1 MSNEPQEEMEVD
13 LSEWSEISV
22 SDNSDTSP
30 PEVEYEI
37 EEPSSVEKKEVYK
50 TKQKD
55 VINKEEPQTTA
66 SEVEEPPEELEGI
79 KTKGAEKR
87 IKQLI
92 RQRKEREEEIEKLR
106 SEVNNLR
113 TSVQTRE
120 KELSNSLKN
129 NIDSTSGQLTNRIE
143 QAKEIYKQAADS
155 GDTDRMLAAQE
166 EMSKA
171 YAESMVVQQQQ
182 QAWEEYNTRLETA
195 GQTVEQHVPQQ
206 QQDYDPKAVA
216 WASKNPW
223 FGNDQIMTA
232 AALAADA
239 ELKSEGYDP
248 SDDDFY
254 EAIDYK
260 LRNQF
265 PHKYEDASHS
275 PAVQQEEKEVTPR
288 LQDTP
293 SNSAQVVAGASRT
306 PQTSRGNKVKLTPED
321 VRRANQWGIPLEK
334 FAAEKLKADSAD
346 GEYTEI
352 YNN

>member
-1 MSNEPQEEMEVD
+1 MSNDETEVD
-13 LSEWSEISV
+13 LSEWSEI
-22 SDNSDTSP
+22 DTSGSSEASP
-30 PEVEYEI
+30 KVEFEI
-37 EEPSSVEKKEVYK
+37 EEEVTEKSNKVKTVQKEKV
-50 TKQKD
+50 QE
-55 VINKEEPQTTA
+55 VLEEEPAQ
-66 SEVEEPPEELEGI
+66 EQPEELEGI

-106 SEVNNLR
+106 NEVQNLR
-113 TSVQTRE
+113 GSVKTRE
-120 KELSNSLKN
+120 KELATSLKT
-129 NIDSTSGQLTNRIE
+129 NIDSNQGQITSRIE
-143 QAKEIYKQAADS
+143 QAREIFKQAADS

-171 YAESMVVQQQQ
+171 YAESIVVQQQQ
-182 QAWEEYNTRLETA
+182 RAWEEYNERLQAA

-206 QQDYDPKAVA
+206 QQQEYDPKAVA

-223 FGNDQIMTA
+223 FGQDQIMTA
-232 AALAADA
+232 AALTADA

-248 SDDDFY
+248 YDDDFY
-254 EAIDYK
+254 EEIDNR
-260 LRNQF
+260 LRSQF
-265 PHKYEDASHS
+265 PHKYEEPK
-275 PAVQQEEKEVTPR
+275 PAVKQEKATPR

-306 PQTSRGNKVKLTPED
+306 PQTSRSNKVKLTPED

-334 FAAEKLKADSAD
+334 FAAEKLKADNAE

-352 YNN
+352 YS

>member
-1 MSNEPQEEMEVD
+1 MSEENEAD
-13 LSEWSEISV
+13 LSEWSEIDV
-22 SDNSDTSP
+22 TDTSGGNSSR
-30 PEVEYEI
+30 EVEFEI
-37 EEPSSVEKKEVYK
+37 EEEEKEKPKASLVH
-50 TKQKD
+50 
-55 VINKEEPQTTA
+55 KEEKEEE
-66 SEVEEPPEELEGI
+66 EVLQAETEIPEELEGI

-92 RQRKEREEEIEKLR
+92 RQRKEREEELKNLR
-106 SEVNNLR
+106 LEVSNLR

-120 KELSNSLKN
+120 KELSSSLKN
-129 NIDSTSGQLTNRIE
+129 NIDSTAGQLTNRIE
-143 QAKEIYKQAADS
+143 QAREIYKQAADS

-166 EMSKA
+166 ELSKS
-171 YAESMVVQQQQ
+171 YAETTVVDQQKR
-182 QAWEEYNTRLETA
+182 AWEEYNQRLEA
-195 GQTVEQHVPQQ
+195 VGQAPQQ
-206 QQDYDPKAVA
+206 NEWFGNAPATPQYDPKAVD
-216 WASKNPW
+216 WASKNAW

-248 SDDDFY
+248 TDDDFY

-265 PHKYEDASHS
+265 PHKYEDA
-275 PAVQQEEKEVTPR
+275 PTPIVQQEKEVTPR

-306 PQTSRGNKVKLTPED
+306 PQTSRSNKVKLTPED

-334 FAAEKLKADSAD
+334 FAAEKLKADNAE

-352 YNN
+352 YS

>member
-1 MSNEPQEEMEVD
+1 MSEENEAD
-13 LSEWSEISV
+13 LSEWSEIDV
-22 SDNSDTSP
+22 TDTSGGNSSR
-30 PEVEYEI
+30 EVEFEI
-37 EEPSSVEKKEVYK
+37 EEEEEKEKPKASLV
-50 TKQKD
+50 Q
-55 VINKEEPQTTA
+55 KEEKEEE
-66 SEVEEPPEELEGI
+66 EVLQAETEIPEELEGI

-92 RQRKEREEEIEKLR
+92 RQRKEREEELKNLR
-106 SEVNNLR
+106 LEVSNLR

-120 KELSNSLKN
+120 KELSSSLKN
-129 NIDSTSGQLTNRIE
+129 NIDSTAGQLTNRIE
-143 QAKEIYKQAADS
+143 QAREIYKQAADS

-166 EMSKA
+166 ELSKS
-171 YAESMVVQQQQ
+171 YAETTVVDQQKR
-182 QAWEEYNTRLETA
+182 AWEEYNQRLEA
-195 GQTVEQHVPQQ
+195 VGQTPQQ
-206 QQDYDPKAVA
+206 NEWFGNAPATPQYDPKAVD
-216 WASKNPW
+216 WASKNAW

-248 SDDDFY
+248 TDDDFY

-265 PHKYEDASHS
+265 PHKYEDA
-275 PAVQQEEKEVTPR
+275 PTPIVQQEKEVTPR

-306 PQTSRGNKVKLTPED
+306 PQTSRSNKVKLTPED

-334 FAAEKLKADSAD
+334 FAAEKLKADNAE

-352 YNN
+352 YS

>member
-1 MSNEPQEEMEVD
+1 MSEENEAD
-13 LSEWSEISV
+13 LSEWSEIDV
-22 SDNSDTSP
+22 TDTSGGNSSR
-30 PEVEYEI
+30 EVEFEI
-37 EEPSSVEKKEVYK
+37 EEEKEKPKGRLV
-50 TKQKD
+50 Q
-55 VINKEEPQTTA
+55 KEE
-66 SEVEEPPEELEGI
+66 EEKVLQAETEIPEELEGI

-92 RQRKEREEEIEKLR
+92 RQRKEREEEIENLR
-106 SEVNNLR
+106 LEVSNLR

-120 KELSNSLKN
+120 KELSSSLKN
-129 NIDSTSGQLTNRIE
+129 NIDSTAGQLTNRIE
-143 QAKEIYKQAADS
+143 QAREIYKQAADS

-166 EMSKA
+166 ELSKA
-171 YAESMVVQQQQ
+171 YAETTVVDQQKR
-182 QAWEEYNTRLETA
+182 AWEEYNQRLEAA
-195 GQTVEQHVPQQ
+195 GQVPQQ
-206 QQDYDPKAVA
+206 QVSATPKYDPKAVE
-216 WASKNPW
+216 WASKNAW

-248 SDDDFY
+248 TDDDFY

-265 PHKYEDASHS
+265 PHKYVDA
-275 PAVQQEEKEVTPR
+275 PTPIVQQEKGSTPR

-306 PQTSRGNKVKLTPED
+306 PQTSRSNKVKLTPED

-334 FAAEKLKADSAD
+334 FAAEKLKADNAE

-352 YNN
+352 YS

>member
-1 MSNEPQEEMEVD
+1 MSNDETEVD
-13 LSEWSEISV
+13 LSEWSEI
-22 SDNSDTSP
+22 NTSGSSESAP
-30 PEVEYEI
+30 KVEF
-37 EEPSSVEKKEVYK
+37 
-50 TKQKD
+50 
-55 VINKEEPQTTA
+55 
-66 SEVEEPPEELEGI
+66 EVEEELEKPEEKVVQNKERVQEVREEEEPAQEQPEELEGI

-92 RQRKEREEEIEKLR
+92 RQRKEREEEVEKLR
-106 SEVNNLR
+106 SEVENLR
-113 TSVQTRE
+113 TSVQARE
-120 KELSNSLKN
+120 KELSSSLKN
-129 NIDSTSGQLTNRIE
+129 NIDSTAGQLTNRIE
-143 QAKEIYKQAADS
+143 QAREIYKQAADS

-166 EMSKA
+166 ELSKS
-171 YAESMVVQQQQ
+171 YAETTVVDQQKR
-182 QAWEEYNTRLETA
+182 AWEDYNRRLEA
-195 GQTVEQHVPQQ
+195 VGQVPQQ
-206 QQDYDPKAVA
+206 QVSATPQYDPKAVD
-216 WASKNPW
+216 WASKNTW

-265 PHKYEDASHS
+265 PHKYADASN
-275 PAVQQEEKEVTPR
+275 PIVQQEKEATPR

-306 PQTSRGNKVKLTPED
+306 PQTTKGNKVKLSQED
-321 VRRANQWGIPLEK
+321 VRRANKWGIPLEQY
-334 FAAEKLKADSAD
+334 AAEKLKAESAD

-352 YNN
+352 YN

>member
-1 MSNEPQEEMEVD
+1 MSNDETEVD
-13 LSEWSEISV
+13 LSEWSEI
-22 SDNSDTSP
+22 DTSGSSEASP
-30 PEVEYEI
+30 KVEFEI
-37 EEPSSVEKKEVYK
+37 EEEVTEKPNKVKTVQKEKV
-50 TKQKD
+50 QE
-55 VINKEEPQTTA
+55 VLEEEPTQ
-66 SEVEEPPEELEGI
+66 EQPEELEGI

-106 SEVNNLR
+106 NEVQNLR
-113 TSVQTRE
+113 GSVKIRE
-120 KELSNSLKN
+120 KELATSLKT
-129 NIDSTSGQLTNRIE
+129 NIDSNQGQITSRIE
-143 QAKEIYKQAADS
+143 QAREIFKQAADS

-171 YAESMVVQQQQ
+171 YAESMVIKQQQ
-182 QAWEEYNTRLETA
+182 QAWEEYNARLEAA

-206 QQDYDPKAVA
+206 QQEYDPKAVA

-223 FGNDQIMTA
+223 FGQDQIMTA

-248 SDDDFY
+248 ADDDFY
-254 EAIDYK
+254 EEIDQR
-260 LRNQF
+260 LRSQF
-265 PHKYEDASHS
+265 PHKYEN
-275 PAVQQEEKEVTPR
+275 PTPVEKREEATPR

-306 PQTSRGNKVKLTPED
+306 PQTTKGNKVKLSQED
-321 VRRANQWGIPLEK
+321 VRRANKWGIPLEQY
-334 FAAEKLKADSAD
+334 AAEKLKAEQAD

-352 YNN
+352 YN

>member
-1 MSNEPQEEMEVD
+1 MSNEETEVD
-13 LSEWSEISV
+13 LSEWSEI
-22 SDNSDTSP
+22 DTSGSSEASP
-30 PEVEYEI
+30 KVEFEI
-37 EEPSSVEKKEVYK
+37 EEEEVVAKPDELKTVQNKEKVQKEVREE
-50 TKQKD
+50 
-55 VINKEEPQTTA
+55 EEPTQ
-66 SEVEEPPEELEGI
+66 EQPEELEGI

-106 SEVNNLR
+106 GEVENLR
-113 TSVQTRE
+113 GSVKTRE
-120 KELSNSLKN
+120 KELATSLKT
-129 NIDSTSGQLTNRIE
+129 NIDSNQGQITSRIE
-143 QAKEIYKQAADS
+143 QAREIFKQAADS

-171 YAESMVVQQQQ
+171 YAESMVIQQQQ
-182 QAWEEYNTRLETA
+182 QAWEEYNARLEAA

-206 QQDYDPKAVA
+206 QQEYDPKAVA
-216 WASKNPW
+216 WAGKNPW
-223 FGNDQIMTA
+223 FGQDQIMTA

-248 SDDDFY
+248 TDDDFY

-265 PHKYEDASHS
+265 PHKYEDASPS

-306 PQTSRGNKVKLTPED
+306 PQTSKGNKVKLSQED
-321 VRRANQWGIPLEK
+321 VRRANKWGITLEQY
-334 FAAEKLKADSAD
+334 AAEKLKAESAD

-352 YNN
+352 YN

>member
-1 MSNEPQEEMEVD
+1 MAEENETD

-22 SDNSDTSP
+22 TGSTGENILG
-30 PEVEYEI
+30 EVEFEI
-37 EEPSSVEKKEVYK
+37 EEEEKETKPKAKLVQKEEKKEVLQAE
-50 TKQKD
+50 TE
-55 VINKEEPQTTA
+55 KEI
-66 SEVEEPPEELEGI
+66 PEELEGI

-92 RQRKEREEEIEKLR
+92 RQRKEREEEIESLR
-106 SEVNNLR
+106 LEVSNLR

-120 KELSNSLKN
+120 KELSSSLKT
-129 NIDSTSGQLTNRIE
+129 NIDSTAGQLTSRIE
-143 QAKEIYKQAADS
+143 QAREIYKQAADS

-166 EMSKA
+166 ELSKS
-171 YAESMVVQQQQ
+171 YAETTVVDQQKR
-182 QAWEEYNTRLETA
+182 AWEDYNERLEAA
-195 GQTVEQHVPQQ
+195 GQVPQQ
-206 QQDYDPKAVA
+206 NVAPTQAQYDPKAVE
-216 WASKNPW
+216 WAGKNAW

-248 SDDDFY
+248 TDDDFY

-265 PHKYEDASHS
+265 PHKYEDA
-275 PAVQQEEKEVTPR
+275 PPPVVQQEEEATPR

-334 FAAEKLKADSAD
+334 FAAEKLKADNAE

-352 YNN
+352 YS

>member
-1 MSNEPQEEMEVD
+1 MSEENEAD
-13 LSEWSEISV
+13 LSEWSEIDV
-22 SDNSDTSP
+22 TDTSGGNSSR
-30 PEVEYEI
+30 EVEFEI
-37 EEPSSVEKKEVYK
+37 EEEEEEEKPKASLV
-50 TKQKD
+50 Q
-55 VINKEEPQTTA
+55 KEEKEEE
-66 SEVEEPPEELEGI
+66 EVLQAETEIPEELEGI

-92 RQRKEREEEIEKLR
+92 RQRKEREEEIENLR
-106 SEVNNLR
+106 LEVSNLR

-120 KELSNSLKN
+120 KELSSSLKN
-129 NIDSTSGQLTNRIE
+129 NIDSTAGQLTNRIE
-143 QAKEIYKQAADS
+143 QAREIYKQAADS

-166 EMSKA
+166 ELSKS
-171 YAESMVVQQQQ
+171 YAETTVVDQQKR
-182 QAWEEYNTRLETA
+182 AWEEYNQRLEA
-195 GQTVEQHVPQQ
+195 VGQTPQQ
-206 QQDYDPKAVA
+206 NVSATPQYDPKAVD
-216 WASKNPW
+216 WASKNAW

-248 SDDDFY
+248 TEDDFY

-265 PHKYEDASHS
+265 PHKYADA
-275 PAVQQEEKEVTPR
+275 PNPIVQQEKEVTPR

-306 PQTSRGNKVKLTPED
+306 PQTSRSNKVKLTPED

-334 FAAEKLKADSAD
+334 FAAEKLKADNAE

-352 YNN
+352 YS

>member
-1 MSNEPQEEMEVD
+1 MSEENEAD
-13 LSEWSEISV
+13 LSEWSEIDV
-22 SDNSDTSP
+22 TDTSGGNSSR
-30 PEVEYEI
+30 EVEFEI
-37 EEPSSVEKKEVYK
+37 EEEEEEKPKGRLV
-50 TKQKD
+50 Q
-55 VINKEEPQTTA
+55 KEEKEEE
-66 SEVEEPPEELEGI
+66 EVLQAETEIPEELEGI

-92 RQRKEREEEIEKLR
+92 RQRKEREEEIENLR
-106 SEVNNLR
+106 LEVSNLR

-120 KELSNSLKN
+120 KELSSSLKN
-129 NIDSTSGQLTNRIE
+129 NIDSTAGQLTNRIE
-143 QAKEIYKQAADS
+143 QAREIYKQAADS

-166 EMSKA
+166 ELSKS
-171 YAESMVVQQQQ
+171 YAETTVVDQQKR
-182 QAWEEYNTRLETA
+182 AWEEYNQRLEA
-195 GQTVEQHVPQQ
+195 VGQTPQQ
-206 QQDYDPKAVA
+206 NVSATPQYDPKAVD
-216 WASKNPW
+216 WASKNAW

-248 SDDDFY
+248 TEDEFY

-265 PHKYEDASHS
+265 PHKYADA
-275 PAVQQEEKEVTPR
+275 PNPIVQQEKEVTPR

-306 PQTSRGNKVKLTPED
+306 PQTSRSNKVKLTPED

-334 FAAEKLKADSAD
+334 FAAEKLKADNAE

-352 YNN
+352 YS

>member
-1 MSNEPQEEMEVD
+1 MSEENEAD
-13 LSEWSEISV
+13 LSEWSEIDV
-22 SDNSDTSP
+22 TDTSGGNSSR
-30 PEVEYEI
+30 EVEFEI
-37 EEPSSVEKKEVYK
+37 EEEEKEKPKASLV
-50 TKQKD
+50 Q
-55 VINKEEPQTTA
+55 KEEQ
-66 SEVEEPPEELEGI
+66 EEEEGLQAETEIPEELEGI

-92 RQRKEREEEIEKLR
+92 RQRKEREEELKNLR
-106 SEVNNLR
+106 LEVSNLR

-120 KELSNSLKN
+120 KELSSSLKN
-129 NIDSTSGQLTNRIE
+129 NIDSTAGQLTNRIE
-143 QAKEIYKQAADS
+143 QAREIYKQAADS

-166 EMSKA
+166 ELSKS
-171 YAESMVVQQQQ
+171 YAETTVVDQQKR
-182 QAWEEYNTRLETA
+182 AWEEYNQRLEA
-195 GQTVEQHVPQQ
+195 VGQAPQQ
-206 QQDYDPKAVA
+206 NEWFGNAPATPQYDPKAVD
-216 WASKNPW
+216 WASKNAW

-248 SDDDFY
+248 TDDDFY

-265 PHKYEDASHS
+265 PHKYEDA
-275 PAVQQEEKEVTPR
+275 PTPIVQQEKEVTPR

-306 PQTSRGNKVKLTPED
+306 PQTSRSNKVKLTPED

-334 FAAEKLKADSAD
+334 FAAEKLKADNAE

-352 YNN
+352 YS

>member
-1 MSNEPQEEMEVD
+1 MSEENEAD
-13 LSEWSEISV
+13 LSEWSEIDV
-22 SDNSDTSP
+22 TDTSGGNSSR
-30 PEVEYEI
+30 EVEFEI
-37 EEPSSVEKKEVYK
+37 EEEEKEKPKARLV
-50 TKQKD
+50 Q
-55 VINKEEPQTTA
+55 KEEKEE
-66 SEVEEPPEELEGI
+66 EVLQAETEIPEELEGI

-92 RQRKEREEEIEKLR
+92 RQRKEREEEIENLR
-106 SEVNNLR
+106 LEVSNLR

-120 KELSNSLKN
+120 KELSSSLKN
-129 NIDSTSGQLTNRIE
+129 NIDSTAGQLTNRIE
-143 QAKEIYKQAADS
+143 QAREIYKQAADS

-166 EMSKA
+166 ELSKS
-171 YAESMVVQQQQ
+171 YAETTVVDQQKR
-182 QAWEEYNTRLETA
+182 AWEEYNQRLEA
-195 GQTVEQHVPQQ
+195 VGQAPQQ
-206 QQDYDPKAVA
+206 NEWFGNAPATPQYDPKAVD
-216 WASKNPW
+216 WASKNAW

-248 SDDDFY
+248 TDDDFY

-265 PHKYEDASHS
+265 PHKYEDA
-275 PAVQQEEKEVTPR
+275 PTPIVQQEKEVTPR

-306 PQTSRGNKVKLTPED
+306 PQTSRSNKVKLTPED

-334 FAAEKLKADSAD
+334 FAAEKLKADNAE

-352 YNN
+352 YS

>member
-1 MSNEPQEEMEVD
+1 MSEENEAD
-13 LSEWSEISV
+13 LSEWSEIDV
-22 SDNSDTSP
+22 TDTSGGNSSR
-30 PEVEYEI
+30 EVEFEI
-37 EEPSSVEKKEVYK
+37 EEEKKEKPKASLVH
-50 TKQKD
+50 
-55 VINKEEPQTTA
+55 KEEKEEKEEE
-66 SEVEEPPEELEGI
+66 EVLQAETEIPEELEGI

-92 RQRKEREEEIEKLR
+92 RQRKEREEEIENLR
-106 SEVNNLR
+106 LEVSNLR

-120 KELSNSLKN
+120 KELSSSLKN
-129 NIDSTSGQLTNRIE
+129 NIDSTAGQLTNRIE
-143 QAKEIYKQAADS
+143 QAREIYKQAADS

-166 EMSKA
+166 ELSKS
-171 YAESMVVQQQQ
+171 YAETTVVDQQKR
-182 QAWEEYNTRLETA
+182 AWEEYNQRLEA
-195 GQTVEQHVPQQ
+195 VGQTPQQ
-206 QQDYDPKAVA
+206 NVSATPQYDPKAVD
-216 WASKNPW
+216 WASKNAW

-248 SDDDFY
+248 TEDDFY

-265 PHKYEDASHS
+265 PHKYADA
-275 PAVQQEEKEVTPR
+275 PNPIVQQEKEVTPR

-306 PQTSRGNKVKLTPED
+306 PQTSRSNKVKLTPED

-334 FAAEKLKADSAD
+334 FAAEKLKADNAE

-352 YNN
+352 YS

>member
-1 MSNEPQEEMEVD
+1 MSEENEAD
-13 LSEWSEISV
+13 LSEWSEIDV
-22 SDNSDTSP
+22 TDTSGGNSSR
-30 PEVEYEI
+30 EVEFEI
-37 EEPSSVEKKEVYK
+37 EEEKKEKPKGRLV
-50 TKQKD
+50 Q
-55 VINKEEPQTTA
+55 KEEKEEE
-66 SEVEEPPEELEGI
+66 EVLQAETEIPEELEGI

-92 RQRKEREEEIEKLR
+92 RQRKEREEEIENLR
-106 SEVNNLR
+106 VEVSNLR
-113 TSVQTRE
+113 TSVQARE
-120 KELSNSLKN
+120 KELSSSLKN
-129 NIDSTSGQLTNRIE
+129 NIDSTAGQLTNRIE
-143 QAKEIYKQAADS
+143 QAREIYKQAADS

-166 EMSKA
+166 ELSKS
-171 YAESMVVQQQQ
+171 YAETTVVDQQKR
-182 QAWEEYNTRLETA
+182 AWEDYNRRLEAA
-195 GQTVEQHVPQQ
+195 GQVPQQ
-206 QQDYDPKAVA
+206 NVSATPQYDPKAVD
-216 WASKNPW
+216 WASKNAW

-248 SDDDFY
+248 TDDDFY

-265 PHKYEDASHS
+265 PHKYEDA
-275 PAVQQEEKEVTPR
+275 PPPIVQQEEEATPR

-306 PQTSRGNKVKLTPED
+306 PQTSRSNKVKLTPED

-334 FAAEKLKADSAD
+334 FAAEKLKADNAE

-352 YNN
+352 YS